1 MILSKE
7 NIQHVAASAVSL
19 PTAGLFE
26 LPEKVLQFG
35 TGVLLR
41 GLPDYFIDKANRAG
55 VFNGRVVVVK
65 STNKGDLRDFSRQDN
80 LYTLC
85 VRGLEQGQAVEENII
100 SSAIS
105 RVIAADADW
114 SSILDLALSK
124 DLQVI
129 ISNTTE
135 VGLSLVEESIAQNPP
150 VSFPAKLVAILYR
163 RYEMLKDEAG
173 HLVVIPTELIPDNGA
188 KLKTIVRE
196 IAAYNQ
202 LGDAFNAWLDVHVT
216 FCNSLVDRIVP
227 GKPAGQEFADLTA
240 KLGYEDQLLAMVE
253 PYRLW
258 AIEGDES
265 LASILSFSQV
275 DPGVVITSDIEK
287 YRELKVRLL
296 NGTHT
301 LSCGIAVLSG
311 IDTVKNGMN
320 EPTLYQYIKTVMQE
334 DIIPAIPYEVDEQ
347 EAFAFSNIVLDR
359 FANPYIAHLWL
370 GITVQ
375 YTMKMKIRVFPLLQ
389 EHYALYLE
397 TPAHLAFGFASY
409 LMFMRS
415 QEKDGKYYGQYRGLE
430 YLIQDDQAA
439 HFASAYAAHP
449 GDAGYFEQVFD
460 DSTFWGTDLND
471 FPGFKDAVRLHYTNI
486 LEKGIESALSDFNQH
501 YTTPTS

>member
-1 MILSKE
+1 MILSKD
-7 NIQHVAASAVSL
+7 NLQHVAATAVSL

-26 LPEKVLQFG
+26 LPEQVLQFG

-65 STNKGDLRDFSRQDN
+65 STNKGDLSDFSRQDN

-114 SSILDLALSK
+114 ASIMELALSK

-135 VGLSLVEESIAQNPP
+135 VGLSLVEESIRQNPP
-150 VSFPAKLVAILYR
+150 VSFPAKLVAILYK
-163 RYEMLKDEAG
+163 RYEMLKEAAG
-173 HLVVIPTELIPDNGA
+173 HLVIIPTELIPDNGD
-188 KLKTIVRE
+188 KLKMIVQE

-202 LGDAFNAWLDVHVT
+202 LDDGFNAWLDVHVT

-227 GKPAGQEFADLTA
+227 GKPANQELADLTA
-240 KLGYEDQLLAMVE
+240 SLGYEDQLLAMVE

-258 AIEGDES
+258 AIEGDERV
-265 LASILSFSQV
+265 ASILSFSQV

-320 EPTLYQYIKTVMQE
+320 HAALHQYIKTVMQQ
-334 DIIPAIPYEVDEQ
+334 DIIPAIPYEVEAQ
-347 EAFAFSNIVLDR
+347 EAFAFSNVVLDR

-375 YTMKMKIRVFPLLQ
+375 YTMKMKIRIFPLLE
-389 EHYALYLE
+389 EHYALNLE
-397 TPAHLAFGFASY
+397 APAHLAFGFASY
-409 LMFMRS
+409 LLFMRS
-415 QEKDGKYYGQYRGLE
+415 VEKDGKYYGHYNDQE

-439 HFASAYAAHP
+439 HFAVAHASHPDPLAY
-449 GDAGYFEQVFD
+449 FNQVFD
-460 DSTFWGTDLND
+460 NAAFWETDLND
-471 FPGFKDAVRLHYTNI
+471 LPGFKDAVHLHFTNMT
-486 LEKGIESALSDFNQH
+486 KQGIAAALLSFNQH
-501 YTTPTS
+501 HSTPKS

>member
-7 NIQHVAASAVSL
+7 NLKNINASAVSL
-19 PTAGLFE
+19 PTAGLFD

-55 VFNGRVVVVK
+55 LFNGRVVVVK
-65 STNKGDLRDFSRQDN
+65 STTKGDLTDFENQGN

-85 VRGLEQGQAVEENII
+85 VRGLEQGQVVEENLI

-105 RVIAADADW
+105 RVIAADTEWA
-114 SSILDLALSK
+114 SIMALASSK

-135 VGLSLVEESIAQNPP
+135 VGLSLLEESIKQNPP
-150 VSFPAKLVAILYR
+150 VSFPAKLLALLYQ
-163 RYEMLKDEAG
+163 RYELLKEEAG
-173 HLVVIPTELIPDNGA
+173 HLVIIPTELIPDNGG
-188 KLKTIVRE
+188 KLKTIIHE
-196 IAAYNQ
+196 LAEYNQ
-202 LGDAFNAWLDVHVT
+202 LHDAFNAWLEQHVT

-227 GKPAGQEFADLTA
+227 GKPSEKELADLTA
-240 KLGYEDQLLAMVE
+240 SLGYEDQLLAMVE

-258 AIEGDES
+258 AIEGDARV
-265 LASILSFSQV
+265 ASILAFSEV
-275 DPGVVITSDIEK
+275 DAGVVITSDIEK

-320 EPTLYQYIKTVMQE
+320 NASLHQYIEAVMQE

-347 EAFAFSNIVLDR
+347 EAIAFSKVVLDR

-375 YTMKMKIRVFPLLQ
+375 YTMKMKIRIFPLLE
-389 EHYALYLE
+389 EHYALSE
-397 TPAHLAFGFASY
+397 EVPSHLAFGFAAY
-409 LMFMRS
+409 LVFMRA
-415 QEKDGKYYGQYRGLE
+415 QEKDGQYYGNYSGKD
-430 YLIQDDQAA
+430 YLVQDDQAA
-439 HFASAYAAHP
+439 HFAAAQALHPAPAAY
-449 GDAGYFEQVFD
+449 FNEVFD
-460 DSTFWGTDLND
+460 DSKFWGTDLIEL
-471 FPGFKDAVRLHYTNI
+471 PGFKDAVR
-486 LEKGIESALSDFNQH
+486 QH
-501 YTTPTS
+501 YTTIIEQGMETALSAFNQQYSTKS